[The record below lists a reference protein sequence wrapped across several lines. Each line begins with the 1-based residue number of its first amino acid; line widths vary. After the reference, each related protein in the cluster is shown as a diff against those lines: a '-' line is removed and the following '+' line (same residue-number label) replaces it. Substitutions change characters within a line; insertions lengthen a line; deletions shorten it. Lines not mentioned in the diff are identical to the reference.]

1 MKKKNSDKLVIITRI
16 MCFFIIVAM
25 FAGFFIGLTFK

>member
-16 MCFFIIVAM
+16 MCFFIIAAM
-25 FAGFFIGLTFK
+25 FAGFFIGLNLK